1 MFKTIT
7 TLFRAQVAEAEEAI
21 FDANATRLLEQRIR
35 EANAAFE
42 AGKRDLAMVLAE

>member
-21 FDANATRLLEQRIR
+21 FDANA
-35 EANAAFE
+35 AFQ